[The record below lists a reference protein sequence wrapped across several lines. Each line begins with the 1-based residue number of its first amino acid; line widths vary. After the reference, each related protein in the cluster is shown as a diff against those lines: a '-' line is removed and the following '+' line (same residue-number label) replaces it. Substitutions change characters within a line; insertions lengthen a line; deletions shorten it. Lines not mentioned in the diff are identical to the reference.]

1 MLPDG
6 AEAFW
11 LAFVALLAYECLDK
25 QGPFELRLVQGAGGW
40 TCRLP
45 ALRIRDGYLAFHG
58 PLDWLRVELCVN
70 WLRVKDVA
78 PAPVAR
84 TATPQNLH
92 ALRWPIGALALALL
106 VVFPL
111 VAGLGSVANWA
122 PANLLL
128 VAIGLIYGSAA
139 WLAWS
144 LGRFGAA
151 RTGRARRIAVAGP
164 RDFLLSTVRAGR
176 DAQGGQAAVGC
187 EPGRIPRRACCRRMA
202 ATGRMDG
209 RAIAAAGSLLARR
222 AGLARR
228 RCREI
233 RLAGAP
239 GRCTAVL
246 WGDRRCSWMR

>member
-106 VVFPL
+106 VVLPL

-144 LGRFGAA
+144 LGALGRQAPAA
-151 RTGRARRIAVAGP
+151 RGALRSLGLEIFFCPLFGLGAMRKAAKLLLGANLAEYRDVLAAGEWQRLAAWTDGQLRPLEAYWQDVPASPEGDPAKSAWQAR
-164 RDFLLSTVRAGR
+164 L
-176 DAQGGQAAVGC
+176 
-187 EPGRIPRRACCRRMA
+187 
-202 ATGRMDG
+202 
-209 RAIAAAGSLLARR
+209 AAARQFYGEAADAAR
-222 AGLARR
+222 
-228 RCREI
+228 
-233 RLAGAP
+233 
-239 GRCTAVL
+239 
-246 WGDRRCSWMR
+246 

>member
-25 QGPFELRLVQGAGGW
+25 QGPFELRLVQGTGGW
-40 TCRLP
+40 ICRLP

-58 PLDWLRVELCVN
+58 PLGWLRVELCVN

-78 PAPVAR
+78 AESVAR

-92 ALRWPIGALALALL
+92 SLRWPIGALALALL
-106 VVFPL
+106 VVLPL
-111 VAGLGSVANWA
+111 VAWLGSVANWA

-144 LGRFGAA
+144 LGALGRQAPAA
-151 RTGRARRIAVAGP
+151 RGALRSLGLEIFFCPLFGLGAMRKAARLLLVAQLADSRGALIEGEWQRLAAWADRQLRP
-164 RDFLLSTVRAGR
+164 LEAYWKDVPASPEG
-176 DAQGGQAAVGC
+176 DAAKSAWQA
-187 EPGRIPRRACCRRMA
+187 RL
-202 ATGRMDG
+202 
-209 RAIAAAGSLLARR
+209 AAARQFYGETADA
-222 AGLARR
+222 AG
-228 RCREI
+228 
-233 RLAGAP
+233 
-239 GRCTAVL
+239 
-246 WGDRRCSWMR
+246 